1 MEKDLKVIKQVF
13 EAFDA
18 SLKKNVTDSTE
29 FKKHTKLV
37 EATLE
42 LLRKEI
48 NTNIRFITAQSFKNS
63 FDILDIQAFE
73 HIIDCINFEDTTD
86 TENFNAVK
94 DIAIYA
100 IYTLI
105 NIAAKKVKKEKSN
118 E

>member
-18 SLKKNVTDSTE
+18 SLKKNVTDSKD
-29 FKKHTKLV
+29 FKKHALLV

-42 LLRKEI
+42 LLRNEL

-63 FDILDIQAFE
+63 FEVLDIKAFE
-73 HIIDCINFEDTTD
+73 NLIDCIDFEDTTD
-86 TENFNAVK
+86 AENFKTVK
-94 DIAIYA
+94 DIAIYS

-105 NIAAKKVKKEKSN
+105 NLTAKKVKKEKSN

>member
-13 EAFDA
+13 EAFDV
-18 SLKKNVTDSTE
+18 SLKKNVTDSVE
-29 FKKHTKLV
+29 FKKHTQLV

-42 LLRKEI
+42 LLHKELS
-48 NTNIRFITAQSFKNS
+48 TNIRFITAQSFKNS
-63 FDILDIQAFE
+63 FETLDIKAFE
-73 HIIDCINFEDTTD
+73 NLIDCIDFEDSTD
-86 TENFNAVK
+86 AENFNTVK

-105 NIAAKKVKKEKSN
+105 NLAAKKVKKEENN

>member
-13 EAFDA
+13 EAFNA
-18 SLKKNVTDSTE
+18 SLKKNVIDSKD
-29 FKKHTKLV
+29 FKKHTQLV

-42 LLRKEI
+42 LLHKEL

-63 FDILDIQAFE
+63 FEVLDIKAFE
-73 HIIDCINFEDTTD
+73 NLIDCIDFEDNTD
-86 TENFNAVK
+86 GENFNTIM

-105 NIAAKKVKKEKSN
+105 NLAAKKVKKGKSN

>member
-1 MEKDLKVIKQVF
+1 MEKDLKTIKQIF
-13 EAFDA
+13 EAFNA
-18 SLKKNVTDSTE
+18 SLKKDITNSTE

-42 LLRKEI
+42 LFRKEL
-48 NTNIRFITAQSFKNS
+48 NTNIRFIAPQTFKSSFEV
-63 FDILDIQAFE
+63 LDIQAFKNL
-73 HIIDCINFEDTTD
+73 IDCIDFEDTTD
-86 TENFNAVK
+86 AENFNTVK

-105 NIAAKKVKKEKSN
+105 NIAAKKVKKEKNN

>member
-29 FKKHTKLV
+29 FKKHTQLV
-37 EATLE
+37 EAALGLLHEE
-42 LLRKEI
+42 L
-48 NTNIRFITAQSFKNS
+48 NTSTRFITAQNFKNS
-63 FDILDIQAFE
+63 FETLDIKAFE
-73 HIIDCINFEDTTD
+73 NLIDCIDFEDTTD
-86 TENFNAVK
+86 DENFITVK
-94 DIAIYA
+94 DITIYA

-105 NIAAKKVKKEKSN
+105 NLAAKKVKKEESN

>member
-29 FKKHTKLV
+29 FKKHTQLV

-42 LLRKEI
+42 LLHKEL
-48 NTNIRFITAQSFKNS
+48 NTNIRFITAQNFKNS
-63 FDILDIQAFE
+63 FEVLDIKAFE
-73 HIIDCINFEDTTD
+73 NLIDCIDFEDND
-86 TENFNAVK
+86 AENFNTVK
-94 DIAIYA
+94 DIAIYS

-105 NIAAKKVKKEKSN
+105 NLAAKKVKKEKSN